1 MRNPEGSFYLCQTCQ
16 NIYRH
21 SKKIKIQ
28 WLGLVTEKNP
38 DKNIYSPEYY
48 DTTGKKNLV
57 IYLNAHIY
65 SWIFFLEFETI
76 LTSLELKRKDKKKF
90 LLDNAE
96 QERIENILK
105 KAVDKESGKLSQVD
119 AGITE
124 DNPDG
129 RELIKYHTIFE
140 ILSYM
145 HHHSIIFIF

>member
-1 MRNPEGSFYLCQTCQ
+1 MG
-16 NIYRH
+16 
-21 SKKIKIQ
+21 
-28 WLGLVTEKNP
+28 
-38 DKNIYSPEYY
+38 
-48 DTTGKKNLV
+48 
-57 IYLNAHIY
+57 
-65 SWIFFLEFETI
+65 FFLEFETI

>member
-1 MRNPEGSFYLCQTCQ
+1 MIRRREGIKKHFMHSQTP
-16 NIYRH
+16 
-21 SKKIKIQ
+21 
-28 WLGLVTEKNP
+28 W
-38 DKNIYSPEYY
+38 
-48 DTTGKKNLV
+48 
-57 IYLNAHIY
+57 A
-65 SWIFFLEFETI
+65 LEFETI

-129 RELIKYHTIFE
+129 REC
-140 ILSYM
+140 
-145 HHHSIIFIF
+145 

>member
-1 MRNPEGSFYLCQTCQ
+1 MLTKNAISIWYDEFLKTFTPFL
-16 NIYRH
+16 IKKKH
-21 SKKIKIQ
+21 S
-28 WLGLVTEKNP
+28 WFSL
-38 DKNIYSPEYY
+38 
-48 DTTGKKNLV
+48 
-57 IYLNAHIY
+57 
-65 SWIFFLEFETI
+65 LEFETI

-129 RELIKYHTIFE
+129 RECWF
-140 ILSYM
+140 
-145 HHHSIIFIF
+145 

>member
-1 MRNPEGSFYLCQTCQ
+1 MFFKNYFTFLIKS
-16 NIYRH
+16 H
-21 SKKIKIQ
+21 SC
-28 WLGLVTEKNP
+28 
-38 DKNIYSPEYY
+38 
-48 DTTGKKNLV
+48 
-57 IYLNAHIY
+57 
-65 SWIFFLEFETI
+65 FFLLEFETI

-129 RELIKYHTIFE
+129 REC
-140 ILSYM
+140 
-145 HHHSIIFIF
+145 